1 MKTLDTNNSYL
12 LKAEYLFLLISWS
25 MLSLSTWLYHA
36 IDESFLKDNL
46 KEESETLPSEFV

>member
-1 MKTLDTNNSYL
+1 
-12 LKAEYLFLLISWS
+12 